1 MAQSRPPLDE
11 TVWYDPVW
19 VEFLRGI
26 HTNSVHRYF
35 YASTF
40 FDHMSNN
47 NVILQQAN
55 RFVEQ
60 RNLLDSRQAF
70 EDAVR
75 NMTSG
80 GLQFMVIGEP
90 ENDDGPWVIQK
101 QQRIVQ
107 QGLEDE
113 VEVLGTYWVV
123 AEKIFMAPSVA
134 DILGSKIL
142 SATTALTSFLGVAST
157 LSLFTPATGHTY
169 FPVPAKASSSTTSAQ
184 NGTLSR
190 ATTPGGA
197 LAPTEATSQTIQH
210 SASQPV
216 TSSNSIHDAKF
227 SDTLFMHSLSLT
239 ARFATE
245 FADENPLQGEPGSFV
260 FSSTNERIAAQ
271 NAAQAAAQL
280 KAQSAALSAAPGGM
294 GMGGMG
300 MGMVRA
306 PGAGAGA
313 GAGGRVSTER
323 ESAVS
328 TAAPTPKPPGE
339 VVVGAGA
346 GKGSQAKVGEAG
358 KLKRRKSKALGSPTT

>member
-1 MAQSRPPLDE
+1 
-11 TVWYDPVW
+11 
-19 VEFLRGI
+19 
-26 HTNSVHRYF
+26 
-35 YASTF
+35 
-40 FDHMSNN
+40 
-47 NVILQQAN
+47 
-55 RFVEQ
+55 
-60 RNLLDSRQAF
+60 
-70 EDAVR
+70 
-75 NMTSG
+75 
-80 GLQFMVIGEP
+80 MVIGEP

-190 ATTPGGA
+190 ATTPGGS

-216 TSSNSIHDAKF
+216 TSNNSIHDAKF
-227 SDTLFMHSLSLT
+227 SDTLFMHSLNLT

-294 GMGGMG
+294 GMGGLG

-313 GAGGRVSTER
+313 GVGVGGRVSTER

-339 VVVGAGA
+339 VVAGA
-346 GKGSQAKVGEAG
+346 GKGSQAKVGEVG

>member
-55 RFVEQ
+55 RFMEQ
-60 RNLLDSRQAF
+60 RHLLDNRQDF

-75 NMTSG
+75 KMTSG
-80 GLQFMVIGEP
+80 GLQFMVVGEP
-90 ENDDGPWVIQK
+90 ENNDGPWVIQK
-101 QQRIVQ
+101 QQRTVQ

-113 VEVLGTYWVV
+113 IEVLGTYWIV

-169 FPVPAKASSSTTSAQ
+169 FPIPTKASSSTASAQ
-184 NGTLSR
+184 TGALSR
-190 ATTPGGA
+190 ATTPGGVP
-197 LAPTEATSQTIQH
+197 APTETASQTLQH
-210 SASQPV
+210 HGSQP
-216 TSSNSIHDAKF
+216 TNSSTSIHDAKF
-227 SDTLFMHSLSLT
+227 SDNLFMHSLSLT
-239 ARFATE
+239 TRFATE
-245 FADENPLQGEPGSFV
+245 YADENPLQGEPGSFV

-294 GMGGMG
+294 GIGGLGMG
-300 MGMVRA
+300 IIRPLGV
-306 PGAGAGA
+306 GI
-313 GAGGRVSTER
+313 GGSMSTER

-328 TAAPTPKPPGE
+328 TAAPTPKPPGD
-339 VVVGAGA
+339 VLVGAGVR
-346 GKGSQAKVGEAG
+346 KGSQAKVGEVG
-358 KLKRRKSKALGSPTT
+358 KLKRRKSRVLASPTI